1 MKIVKEKLYEDYMS
15 FTKDEADPV
24 KDMNIGLRFLI
35 QKWLEQMKVE
45 DYKFTKRY
53 SVNVYTSVL
62 FNNMNLEELPDY
74 VKFNHI
80 VGGFH
85 INKNNLTSL
94 RGCPYSVTGSF
105 VASYNKLKDLKFGP
119 YIVKESYGVSS
130 NELES
135 LEGIAESI
143 GESLYLNNN
152 NLKTLKHIPSIIKG
166 NLYIRNNPIETLEY
180 FPDKV
185 EGSVYF
191 SPSEILTEGTIY
203 ERCKVQEYVIPDIK

>member
-1 MKIVKEKLYEDYMS
+1 VKEKLYEDYMS
-15 FTKDEADPV
+15 FTKDDTDPI
-24 KDMNIGLRFLI
+24 KDMKFGLRFFI

-53 SVNVYTSVL
+53 SVNVYTSIL

-105 VASYNKLKDLKFGP
+105 MASYNKLKDLKFGP

-135 LEGIAESI
+135 LEGIAEII
-143 GESLYLNNN
+143 GQDIYLNNN
-152 NLKTLKHIPSIIKG
+152 NLKTLEHIPSIIKG
-166 NLYIRNNPIETLEY
+166 NLNICHNPIETLEY
-180 FPDKV
+180 FPNEVK
-185 EGSVYF
+185 GNILF
-191 SPSEILTEGTIY
+191 SSSEVLTEEKIH
-203 ERCKVQEYVIPDIK
+203 ERCKVQGYIISQEK